1 MTEETTEFQICWNL
15 MVALALLVLILDLAV
30 WRP

>member
-1 MTEETTEFQICWNL
+1 MSLYQRIAFILVT
-15 MVALALLVLILDLAV
+15 LAAVCAVILDLTY

>member
-1 MTEETTEFQICWNL
+1 MKETTEFQICWNIV
-15 MVALALLVLILDLAV
+15 VAIGVLVVILDLTY

>member
-1 MTEETTEFQICWNL
+1 VSRRSRILNRVYAITYAI
-15 MVALALLVLILDLAV
+15 ALIILILDLTY

>member
-1 MTEETTEFQICWNL
+1 MDEETTEFQICWNIA
-15 MVALALLVLILDLAV
+15 VALAFLVLILDLTY

>member
-1 MTEETTEFQICWNL
+1 MTKETTEFQICWNIL
-15 MVALALLVLILDLAV
+15 VALAVLVLILDIAV

>member
-1 MTEETTEFQICWNL
+1 MSRHSRILNRVYAITYVI
-15 MVALALLVLILDLAV
+15 ALIILILDLTY